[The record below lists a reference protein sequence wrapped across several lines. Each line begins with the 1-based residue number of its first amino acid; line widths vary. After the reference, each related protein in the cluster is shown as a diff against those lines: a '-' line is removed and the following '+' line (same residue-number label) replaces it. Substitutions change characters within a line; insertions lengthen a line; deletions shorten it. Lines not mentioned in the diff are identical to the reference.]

1 MSAALRG
8 RLRSMRSDEGASAV
22 EFALLAPLFLLL
34 VCVMIDFARAY
45 NVQLTLTEAAREGVR
60 PVALMQTSDATTTV
74 DTAVDPDSVTVA
86 GVSVAT
92 TPCPSGALGQSPIPN
107 ATVVV
112 TYSYSFITPGLGS
125 LFELASHSSSNPVGS
140 GLSLTGKAV
149 MRCGG

>member
-1 MSAALRG
+1 MSGLLSSRLR
-8 RLRSMRSDEGASAV
+8 RLRSDDGTSAV

-34 VCVMIDFARAY
+34 LCAMIDFARAY

-60 PVALMQTSDATTTV
+60 PVALIQTSDATSTV
-74 DTAVDPDSVTVA
+74 DSAVDSDSVTVA
-86 GVSVAT
+86 GVNVAT

-125 LFELASHSSSNPVGS
+125 LFELASHSSSSPVGS

>member
-1 MSAALRG
+1 MPGPLRD
-8 RLRSMRSDEGASAV
+8 RLPAMRSDEGTSAV

-34 VCVMIDFARAY
+34 LCAMIDFARAY

-60 PVALMQTSDATTTV
+60 PVALMQTSDATSAV
-74 DTAVDPDSVTVA
+74 DNAVDPASISPASVNVT
-86 GVSVAT
+86 T
-92 TPCPSGALGQSPIPN
+92 TPCASGALAQSPIPS
-107 ATVVV
+107 ASVVV

-125 LFELASHSSSNPVGS
+125 LFKLASHSSSSPVGS